1 MVAEIDKALDLII
14 SAQKAVAKND
24 TIDTAQKL
32 YQASLVLIQLR
43 SVEFVKEELAKIM
56 GQ

>member
-32 YQASLVLIQLR
+32 YEASLVLIQLR